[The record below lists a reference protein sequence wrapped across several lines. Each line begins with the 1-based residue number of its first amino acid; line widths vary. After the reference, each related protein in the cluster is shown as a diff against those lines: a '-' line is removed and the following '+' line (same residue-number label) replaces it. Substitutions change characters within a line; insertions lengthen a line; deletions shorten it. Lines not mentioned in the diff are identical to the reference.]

1 MVKLLVILIAVLVC
15 FILYKNKTEKVD
27 NEKGKSNSNANSLHY
42 LHIIIGVVI
51 TFVAT
56 MHAIGKFKVAPLGMI
71 LTGGTALLLL
81 YIQIINGLL
90 LRKNYNSGLKRVHK
104 IIPII
109 IVFCIVCHVF
119 VAKMI

>member
-15 FILYKNKTEKVD
+15 FILYKNKTEKV
-27 NEKGKSNSNANSLHY
+27 NNKKGKSNSNSLYY
-42 LHIIIGVVI
+42 LHIISGVVI
-51 TFVAT
+51 AT
-56 MHAIGKFKVAPLGMI
+56 IHAIGKFKVAQLGMI
-71 LTGGTALLLL
+71 LTGGIALLLL
-81 YIQIINGLL
+81 YIQIINGLF

-109 IVFCIVCHVF
+109 IVFCIVGHVF

>member
-15 FILYKNKTEKVD
+15 FILCKNKTEKVD
-27 NEKGKSNSNANSLHY
+27 NEKGKSNSLYY

-51 TFVAT
+51 TFIAT
-56 MHAIGKFKVAPLGMI
+56 IHAIGKFKVAPLGMI
-71 LTGGTALLLL
+71 LTGGVALLLL

-90 LRKNYNSGLKRVHK
+90 LRKNYNSGLKKVHK

>member
-15 FILYKNKTEKVD
+15 FILYQNKTEKV
-27 NEKGKSNSNANSLHY
+27 NNKKGKSNSNSLYY
-42 LHIIIGVVI
+42 LHIISGVVI
-51 TFVAT
+51 TFIAT
-56 MHAIGKFKVAPLGMI
+56 IHAIGKFKVAPLGMI
-71 LTGGTALLLL
+71 LTGGIALLLL
-81 YIQIINGLL
+81 YIQIINGLF

>member
-15 FILYKNKTEKVD
+15 FILYKNKTEKVN
-27 NEKGKSNSNANSLHY
+27 NEKGKYNSNSLYY
-42 LHIIIGVVI
+42 LHIISGVVI
-51 TFVAT
+51 TFIAT
-56 MHAIGKFKVAPLGMI
+56 IHAIGKFKVAQLGMI
-71 LTGGTALLLL
+71 LTGGIALLLL
-81 YIQIINGLL
+81 YIQIINGLF

-109 IVFCIVCHVF
+109 IVFCIVGHVF